1 MNPYD
6 VLGVSKTASKNEIK
20 KAYRK
25 KALQYH
31 PDKGGNESKFREVN
45 EAYDILSD
53 EDKKYNYDSH
63 GSYKIHENFD
73 PMNLFND
80 IFMRHFAMSNQMD
93 VFGMNQNNIFSDA
106 FSMDSLFDVHQS
118 SPMVS
123 SQSFTQTTII
133 RDGKKYTTTN
143 NNGHVTKSVEDMN
156 RYILH

>member
-6 VLGVSKTASKNEIK
+6 VLGVSKTASENEIK

-25 KALQYH
+25 KALRYH

-53 EDKKYNYDSH
+53 EDKKHRYDSY
-63 GSYKIHENFD
+63 GSYKVHENFD

-106 FSMDSLFDVHQS
+106 FSMDSLFDVHKS
-118 SPMVS
+118 SPMV

-143 NNGHVTKSVEDMN
+143 NNGHVTKSVADMN
-156 RYILH
+156 RYRLH